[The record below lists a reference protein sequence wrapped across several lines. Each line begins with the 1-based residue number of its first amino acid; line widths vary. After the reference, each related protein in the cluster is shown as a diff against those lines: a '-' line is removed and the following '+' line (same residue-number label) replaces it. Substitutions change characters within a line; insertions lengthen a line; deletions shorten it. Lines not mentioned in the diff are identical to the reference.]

1 MECENVKTKYKEL
14 IYKLR
19 EAAALS
25 GALAIIMPFSEG
37 SATAQ
42 LYNAAADAI
51 EELDYKCQKA
61 LSDS

>member
-1 MECENVKTKYKEL
+1 MECEDVKTKYKEL

-37 SATAQ
+37 SATTQ

-51 EELDYKCQKA
+51 EDLTEK
-61 LSDS
+61 LSKFSQ

>member
-1 MECENVKTKYKEL
+1 MECEDVKSKYKEL

-25 GALAIIMPFSEG
+25 EALAIIMPFSEG
-37 SATAQ
+37 NATAQ

-51 EELDYKCQKA
+51 EDLTEKLFKFSQ
-61 LSDS
+61 